1 MTDQNRCKICGDF
14 GQRIEKMEEPIYY
27 HCFKCDFIFM
37 DEEFWMTPEEEKE
50 FYYTHENTS
59 DNEGYVNMFKKFLDK
74 AVVPFQDEIESALDF
89 GAGPGPVLA
98 MLLEEIG
105 IQTDIYDPYFAPKKV
120 YQGKRYDLITSTEV
134 FEHFSDPMVE
144 IEQLNDHLNSGSYL
158 AVMTLFHGGVENF
171 PKWFYR
177 RDPTHISFYSTRTF
191 EWIAQYFGFKMIVLD
206 EKNVCVLKK

>member
-1 MTDQNRCKICGDF
+1 MTDQKRCKICGNS

-27 HCFKCDFIFM
+27 HCINCDFIFM

-59 DNEGYVNMFKKFLDK
+59 DNEGYVNMFKNFLEK
-74 AVVPFQDEIESALDF
+74 AVAPFQGEIETALEY

-98 MLLEEIG
+98 VLLEEMG
-105 IQTDIYDPYFAPKKV
+105 IETDIYDPYFAPEKV
-120 YQGKRYDLITSTEV
+120 YQGKTYDLITSTEV
-134 FEHFSDPMVE
+134 FEHLSNPMVE
-144 IEQLNDHLNSGSYL
+144 IEQLKKHLNGGGYM
-158 AVMTLFHGGVENF
+158 AVMTLFHKGVENF

-191 EWIAQYFGFKMIVLD
+191 EWIAQYMGLEMAVLG